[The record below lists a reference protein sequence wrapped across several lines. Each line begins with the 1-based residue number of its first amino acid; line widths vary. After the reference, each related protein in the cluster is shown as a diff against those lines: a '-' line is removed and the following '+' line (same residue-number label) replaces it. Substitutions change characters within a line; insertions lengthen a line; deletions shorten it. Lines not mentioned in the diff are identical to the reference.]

1 MFVLLCAN
9 GAIKGKADIVGF
21 DPQNLYGVVLAGGF
35 GTRLWPL
42 SRQGRP
48 KQFIDLLGGGRSLL
62 QQAVDRVVDII
73 PLDRVLV
80 VTTERFAADV
90 AAQLPDLAPENII
103 AEPCGRD
110 TAPAMGVAAEL
121 VSARCPDAVVVNLPA
136 DHYVADGE
144 RFRAALLTA
153 AEAAYD
159 HPVVTVLGVPP
170 TFANTGLGYIEVG
183 ADRIEVGDR
192 TLLEVAR
199 FTEKPDAAAARAFVD
214 SGRHLW
220 NANYYTFHVDTFL
233 ASLAEYAPGL
243 YRALAPL
250 RGTGDV
256 SAIAQVYA
264 TVEAVPV
271 DTAMTEKASNIY
283 VLPADFRWSDVGNWN
298 ELYAVL
304 ADGWAEP
311 DGTVVV
317 SPRPELIIGIDA
329 SDNLVLQATPRPIAL
344 VGVRDSV
351 VVDLDDGLLVAG
363 RAQIQDIRQVVER
376 LAEVAP
382 SYC

>member
-1 MFVLLCAN
+1 
-9 GAIKGKADIVGF
+9 VGF

-110 TAPAMGVAAEL
+110 TAPAMGVAAEI

-159 HPVVTVLGVPP
+159 HPVVAVLGVPP

-183 ADRIEVGDR
+183 ADTIEVGDR

-199 FTEKPDAAAARAFVD
+199 FTEKPDAATARAFVD
-214 SGRHLW
+214 SGRYLW

-233 ASLAEYAPGL
+233 ASLAEYAPSL

-250 RGTGDV
+250 RGTADRA
-256 SAIAQVYA
+256 AIAQVYA
-264 TVEAVPV
+264 TVEAAPV

-382 SYC
+382 AYC